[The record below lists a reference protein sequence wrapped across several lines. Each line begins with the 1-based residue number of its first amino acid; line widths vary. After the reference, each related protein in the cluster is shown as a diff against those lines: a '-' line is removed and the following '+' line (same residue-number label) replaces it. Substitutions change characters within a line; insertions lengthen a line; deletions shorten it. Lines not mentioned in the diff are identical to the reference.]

1 MKKKLSLLLAM
12 LLLVSVLALGCSS
25 DTGTAG
31 NEGDGETS
39 GEKRDDV
46 IIDVKTRGPRLIR
59 MVQAQPPMSTCT
71 SQTRCTSP

>member
-31 NEGDGETS
+31 NESDGGLRVKSATMS
-39 GEKRDDV
+39 SSMS
-46 IIDVKTRGPRLIR
+46 KTRGPRLIR